1 MQGESDVV
9 PLAFLLFARHGAIT
23 PVMIS
28 FLSAG
33 LVVTAISI
41 LIVIGIAYS
50 ILRAYPNY

>member
-9 PLAFLLFARHGAIT
+9 PLAFLLFARPGAIT